1 MERLKDQAWHKATQ
15 KFRQHLDVTEIY
27 GHLCSRSYLTGTQK
41 EKLRS
46 PSVKRYENIDELME
60 WMPAKGGSWF
70 ADFVSMLKQT
80 TTGTGH
86 STIIQALKDNL
97 REVHAG

>member
-1 MERLKDQAWHKATQ
+1 
-15 KFRQHLDVTEIY
+15 
-27 GHLCSRSYLTGTQK
+27 
-41 EKLRS
+41 
-46 PSVKRYENIDELME
+46 ME

-70 ADFVSMLKQT
+70 ADFVDMLKQT
-80 TTGTGH
+80 KTGTGH